1 MIPNKCPYFLVL
13 MDSFLLKNIC
23 TKYSILFGETKYT
36 LLAEKKHLP
45 GRVLQAFP
53 CSMDGKVKMTLIL
66 PHRPNIH
73 LLDDKSSNQISSEKI
88 IGN

>member
-1 MIPNKCPYFLVL
+1 

-53 CSMDGKVKMTLIL
+53 CSMDGKVKMTFIL
-66 PHRPNIH
+66 PRGPKIH
-73 LLDDKSSNQISSEKI
+73 LDDTSSNQILANKNQRKLNQFQVEQITSNS
-88 IGN
+88 